1 MKLREAINALKMMR
15 DVRIEDELLYLWINE
30 LEGRVQTEIMLWDVL
45 DIRQYSEEQY
55 DAVLLILPPHDH
67 LYVDWLLYKT
77 AEYYGEYDRAQYHSA
92 EFEKKYKR
100 FAAWYMNEYRP
111 AVRRR
116 MEREQCR
123 ITTA

>member
-45 DIRQYSEEQY
+45 DIKQYSEEQY

-67 LYVDWLLYKT
+67 LYVDWLVYRA
-77 AEYYGEYDRAQYHSA
+77 AEYYNEYDAGKYLGA
-92 EFEKKYKR
+92 EFERKYKKY
-100 FAAWYMNEYRP
+100 AAWYMNQYRP
-111 AVRRR
+111 AKNRRD
-116 MEREQCR
+116 
-123 ITTA
+123 